1 MSEMKGNAKRAK
13 RYLLRMKQ
21 CDARINA
28 MQDKIDDLY
37 DQATRITPMLK
48 QDVVSGG
55 GNHDKVGDAAAKIVD
70 LREEIN
76 RQIDYYVDLQ
86 REANDLLNKLTDHV
100 HYTILYRR
108 YMLGDSFAVI
118 AAEIGKGERQTYSLH
133 GDALVALSALLMEKY
148 STESG
153 KAEKAQNGA
162 NNGG

>member
-1 MSEMKGNAKRAK
+1 MSETKTKARRAK
-13 RYLLRMKQ
+13 TYLQRLAQ

-37 DQATRITPMLK
+37 DQATRITPTLK

-70 LREEIN
+70 LRNEIN

-86 REANDLLNKLTDHV
+86 EEANAILNKLQDNV

-108 YMLGDSFAVI
+108 YMLVDSWETI
-118 AAEIGKGERQTYSLH
+118 AAEIGVGARQAQNLH
-133 GDALVALSALLMEKY
+133 GNALVAFADLLMEKY
-148 STESG
+148 QPEAG
-153 KAEKAQNGA
+153 KAEKGQNGA
-162 NNGG
+162 

>member
-1 MSEMKGNAKRAK
+1 MSETKGNAKRAK

-48 QDVVSGG
+48 QDIVSGG
-55 GNHDKVGDAAAKIVD
+55 GGSHDKVGDAAAKIVD

-86 REANDLLNKLTDHV
+86 REANDLLNRLQDHV

-133 GDALVALSALLMEKY
+133 GEALVALSALLMEKY
-148 STESG
+148 STEAG
-153 KAEKAQNGA
+153 GAEKGQNGA
-162 NNGG
+162 

>member
-1 MSEMKGNAKRAK
+1 MSEMKNRARRAK
-13 RYLLRMKQ
+13 AYLLRLAQ

-37 DQATRITPMLK
+37 GQATRITPTLK

-55 GNHDKVGDAAAKIVD
+55 GNQDKIGDAVAKIVD
-70 LREEIN
+70 LRNEIN
-76 RQIDYYVDLQ
+76 RQIDFYVDLQ
-86 REANDLLNKLTDHV
+86 EEANALLNKLADNV

-133 GDALVALSALLMEKY
+133 GDALIAFCELMDK
-148 STESG
+148 ES
-153 KAEKAQNGA
+153 KEDSK
-162 NNGG
+162 

>member
-1 MSEMKGNAKRAK
+1 MSETKNKARRAK
-13 RYLLRMKQ
+13 AYLQRLAQ

-37 DQATRITPMLK
+37 GQAMRITPTLK

-55 GNHDKVGDAAAKIVD
+55 GGQDKIGDAVAKIVD
-70 LREEIN
+70 LRNEIN

-86 REANDLLNKLTDHV
+86 EEANALLNRLTDNV

-118 AAEIGKGERQTYSLH
+118 AAEIDKGERQTYSLH
-133 GDALVALSALLMEKY
+133 GDALVAFADLLTDKSSSEA
-148 STESG
+148 G
-153 KAEKAQNGA
+153 KAEKGRSGA
-162 NNGG
+162 